1 MLSNGL
7 PNLKAAVGGGGGVGS
22 ARVTAAVAAAAD
34 RREKQVD
41 IMRLSYNVRKHIDG
55 QDTKYSP
62 VDEQNGDIK
71 LDNRDQE
78 LNFGEKG
85 DEDDD

>member
-7 PNLKAAVGGGGGVGS
+7 PNLKAAVGGGGVGS

-55 QDTKYSP
+55 
-62 VDEQNGDIK
+62 
-71 LDNRDQE
+71 
-78 LNFGEKG
+78 
-85 DEDDD
+85 

>member
-1 MLSNGL
+1 MLVSNGV
-7 PNLKAAVGGGGGVGS
+7 PNLKAATVAGGVGS

-34 RREKQVD
+34 RWEKQID

-62 VDEQNGDIK
+62 ID
-71 LDNRDQE
+71 
-78 LNFGEKG
+78 
-85 DEDDD
+85 